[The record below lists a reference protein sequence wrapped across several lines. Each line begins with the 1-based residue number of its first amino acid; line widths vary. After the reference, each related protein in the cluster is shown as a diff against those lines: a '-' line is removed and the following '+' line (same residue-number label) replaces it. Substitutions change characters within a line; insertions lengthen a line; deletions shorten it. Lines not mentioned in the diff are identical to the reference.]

1 MRLLSPDRLLGVIL
15 IAVLTILLLVVIWSL
30 DRGLDITD
38 ESLTLLSYLY
48 PGEYPANFSMSY
60 TIVDRITGWMH
71 PSVVGYR
78 WITLALILLT
88 ATAFF
93 CGFWQWLR
101 RFVAA
106 EPRRA
111 VSLAVVFPYLL
122 IGWLS
127 VYGIG
132 LVTLNYNTL
141 NSACLASVAGLLFYI
156 LAHVPRRGVQPGRIV
171 AGLFM
176 VGFFSALDL
185 FVKFPTAI
193 IMFGGA
199 VLLIV
204 LHMRRLGR
212 RTIAFAIGIQ
222 ILGAMAGLAAYF
234 ADVRS
239 ITAWLSNY
247 PGQLRV
253 VSQVSH
259 SPGTLLLSYMR
270 VAESLGLFLLRHFSV
285 VFLMSFIIARC
296 YARGWYRN
304 TLRNQHVLLAMLTL
318 TLLYTAYKIYAL
330 DLLNSP
336 YFNNWASFYMYVL
349 IICFQVVVL
358 LATYRTGVWA
368 PKPNQEAVQRLD
380 LLLGIGLLVAFPFVG
395 AIGTTNNIFLNTL
408 IDIGGWFALILILGL
423 LIEERT
429 RSRFVLSLCILLPAC
444 LGATQLIHG
453 RVWKPYL
460 LAASLPAQ
468 TITLE
473 QPASVAGLKV
483 DSATAKFIA
492 DLRSILRRG
501 SFHKH
506 DYILAFYNAPELVL
520 LMDGVSLGTP
530 YYMKGEN
537 PINCRALESAEI
549 KKRPVFILATRKI
562 DFETVACLQKVG
574 LRFPVEFVELGRIYN
589 PYSASSYGWR
599 RNEPWVSVFRQKGID
614 PF

>member
-1 MRLLSPDRLLGVIL
+1 LGVIL

-259 SPGTLLLSYMR
+259 NQALCCFPMCVLPNHSACFCYVTFR
-270 VAESLGLFLLRHFSV
+270 LFS
-285 VFLMSFIIARC
+285 
-296 YARGWYRN
+296 
-304 TLRNQHVLLAMLTL
+304 
-318 TLLYTAYKIYAL
+318 
-330 DLLNSP
+330 
-336 YFNNWASFYMYVL
+336 
-349 IICFQVVVL
+349 
-358 LATYRTGVWA
+358 
-368 PKPNQEAVQRLD
+368 
-380 LLLGIGLLVAFPFVG
+380 
-395 AIGTTNNIFLNTL
+395 
-408 IDIGGWFALILILGL
+408 
-423 LIEERT
+423 
-429 RSRFVLSLCILLPAC
+429 
-444 LGATQLIHG
+444 
-453 RVWKPYL
+453 
-460 LAASLPAQ
+460 
-468 TITLE
+468 
-473 QPASVAGLKV
+473 
-483 DSATAKFIA
+483 
-492 DLRSILRRG
+492 
-501 SFHKH
+501 
-506 DYILAFYNAPELVL
+506 
-520 LMDGVSLGTP
+520 
-530 YYMKGEN
+530 
-537 PINCRALESAEI
+537 
-549 KKRPVFILATRKI
+549 
-562 DFETVACLQKVG
+562 
-574 LRFPVEFVELGRIYN
+574 
-589 PYSASSYGWR
+589 
-599 RNEPWVSVFRQKGID
+599 
-614 PF
+614 

>member
-132 LVTLNYNTL
+132 LVTL
-141 NSACLASVAGLLFYI
+141 
-156 LAHVPRRGVQPGRIV
+156 
-171 AGLFM
+171 
-176 VGFFSALDL
+176 
-185 FVKFPTAI
+185 
-193 IMFGGA
+193 
-199 VLLIV
+199 
-204 LHMRRLGR
+204 
-212 RTIAFAIGIQ
+212 AIGIQ

-259 SPGTLLLSYMR
+259 NQALCCFPMCVLPNHSACFCYVTFR
-270 VAESLGLFLLRHFSV
+270 LFS
-285 VFLMSFIIARC
+285 
-296 YARGWYRN
+296 
-304 TLRNQHVLLAMLTL
+304 
-318 TLLYTAYKIYAL
+318 
-330 DLLNSP
+330 
-336 YFNNWASFYMYVL
+336 
-349 IICFQVVVL
+349 
-358 LATYRTGVWA
+358 
-368 PKPNQEAVQRLD
+368 
-380 LLLGIGLLVAFPFVG
+380 
-395 AIGTTNNIFLNTL
+395 
-408 IDIGGWFALILILGL
+408 
-423 LIEERT
+423 
-429 RSRFVLSLCILLPAC
+429 
-444 LGATQLIHG
+444 
-453 RVWKPYL
+453 
-460 LAASLPAQ
+460 
-468 TITLE
+468 
-473 QPASVAGLKV
+473 
-483 DSATAKFIA
+483 
-492 DLRSILRRG
+492 
-501 SFHKH
+501 
-506 DYILAFYNAPELVL
+506 
-520 LMDGVSLGTP
+520 
-530 YYMKGEN
+530 
-537 PINCRALESAEI
+537 
-549 KKRPVFILATRKI
+549 
-562 DFETVACLQKVG
+562 
-574 LRFPVEFVELGRIYN
+574 
-589 PYSASSYGWR
+589 
-599 RNEPWVSVFRQKGID
+599 
-614 PF
+614 